1 MEYMAAMM
9 DRHIE
14 ASQHWYEEAFDN
26 ALAAIHKNPELS
38 KAWAFMYNGCIY
50 ESGPSVMSLHWTKAG
65 AYRAMNRYL
74 FDEWEKHNHGWGRKR
89 YSGRGT
95 KVLDRRLEWWGIK
108 EFPIHP

>member
-1 MEYMAAMM
+1 MEYMAARM
-9 DRHIE
+9 DDVIT
-14 ASQHWYEEAFDN
+14 ASERWREEAFED
-26 ALAAIHKNPELS
+26 ALHAIQTNPGLS
-38 KAWAFMYNGCIY
+38 KTYAFMYNGCIY

-95 KVLDRRLEWWGIK
+95 KVLDRRFEWWGIK
-108 EFPIHP
+108 EFPIQP